1 MRSLDARQGWAG
13 RSELRSV
20 YQRKDTVTHN
30 TPGPRSGL
38 LLVIIASNSSASS
51 RPQPAVHCSALHC
64 TAHPEDDAEMEE
76 KSLEDDYYLTF
87 DRHAYYTL
95 YL

>member
-1 MRSLDARQGWAG
+1 M
-13 RSELRSV
+13 
-20 YQRKDTVTHN
+20 THN

-38 LLVIIASNSSASS
+38 VSSSSSLLLTLQLHAAHS
-51 RPQPAVHCSALHC
+51 RLYTALLY